1 MYSKHIYCYV
11 CTLNTNFLMT
21 VYNVCESDQQVV
33 YIIIIDWV
41 QLVSGGYS
49 FAACL
54 FSVTS

>member
-1 MYSKHIYCYV
+1 
-11 CTLNTNFLMT
+11 MT